1 MSAAQE
7 IIRDRLV
14 VATIS
19 RGWQN
24 GPLHIAAQA
33 LDPAFELADNKY
45 NRREHQ
51 LLGAMKWPRL
61 FGLAFHGANAGLA
74 EEEDRRA
81 LALAVFEKV
90 APRTRYQQTPV
101 RLTCEMAIWMA
112 VRAHVLACSDTCP
125 LHRAV
130 AAYLKEYQPDKGA
143 PYPLWKAAD
152 DSLEH
157 CLGYTGSP
165 HAAVKLA
172 STAAHS
178 AVVAC
183 RFLLLGLLGAMRPP
197 KTQHCADAAR
207 NAART
212 EAMVGG
218 VRGAV
223 ELCLEVAKR
232 LGL

>member
-1 MSAAQE
+1 MSAVQE

-24 GPLHIAAQA
+24 GPLHMAAQA
-33 LDPAFELADNKY
+33 LDPAFELAENKY

-51 LLGAMKWPRL
+51 LLGVIKWPKL
-61 FGLAFHGANAGLA
+61 FALAFHGANAGLA

-81 LALAVFEKV
+81 LALAVFEKL
-90 APRTRYQQTPV
+90 APRTGRKQTPV
-101 RLTCEMAIWMA
+101 RLTCELASWMA
-112 VRAHVLACSDTCP
+112 VRAHALACSDACP
-125 LHRAV
+125 LHRAM
-130 AAYLKEYQPDKGA
+130 AAYVKEYQPDKGA
-143 PYPLWKAAD
+143 PYALWQAAD
-152 DSLEH
+152 DALEH
-157 CLGYTGSP
+157 CLRYTGSP
-165 HAAVKLA
+165 RAAVKLS
-172 STAAHS
+172 STTAHS

-183 RFLLLGLLGAMRPP
+183 RFLLLGLMRPP
-197 KTQHCADAAR
+197 KPEHCADATR

-212 EAMVGG
+212 EALVGG